1 MNRDRSQSRTVFV
14 CQQCGKESL
23 KWVGRCPNCQAWNSF
38 AEQTVMVSATTKTTV
53 TAEAPQELAQVTTEA
68 AARFPVALS
77 EFNRVLGGGIVPGSL
92 ALISGDPGIGK
103 STLLLQVAALVARQQ
118 GNVVY
123 VSGEETARQIKL
135 RADRLGLS
143 GKKLY
148 LLAET
153 NLEAI
158 LNRMEEI
165 SPSLVIID
173 SIQTVFLPELD
184 TLPGSITQV
193 RECTMRLMQWAKPA
207 AVPVLLS
214 GHVTKEGAI
223 AGPRVLE
230 HIVDVVLYLEGEP
243 FSAYR
248 LLRCVKNRFGS
259 TNEIGVFEMKEQ
271 GLVEITNP
279 SQIFLSPHTGEIVG
293 STVTC
298 TLEGSRPL
306 LVEIQA
312 LTNPTSFGLP
322 RRVANGVDFGR
333 LLLIIAVLSRRAGL
347 RLGNQDIV
355 VNVTGGLKINEPAA
369 DLSIALAI
377 ASSFS
382 DMEVDPRLAVIGE
395 MGLSGELRAVSQLER
410 RLTEVSRLGFRRCL
424 VPKIGLKGL
433 NAPTSLE
440 VVPAATIR
448 EAITKGLIRGKSSR
462 TNGEPEEV

>member
-1 MNRDRSQSRTVFV
+1 MSKDKPQTRTVFV

-23 KWVGRCPNCQAWNSF
+23 KWVGHCPNCQAWNSF
-38 AEQTVMVSATTKTTV
+38 AEQTVKVSAATV
-53 TAEAPQELAQVTTEA
+53 MNVSSSGILQELSQVTTEA
-68 AARFPVALS
+68 AERFPITLT
-77 EFNRVLGGGIVPGSL
+77 EFNRVLGGGVVPGSL
-92 ALISGDPGIGK
+92 VLISGDPGIGK
-103 STLLLQVAALVARQQ
+103 STLLLQAAALVARQR

-123 VSGEETARQIKL
+123 VSGEETAYQIKL
-135 RADRLGLS
+135 RAERLGLD

-148 LLAET
+148 LLSET
-153 NLEAI
+153 NLNAI
-158 LNRMEEI
+158 IERLEEL

-173 SIQTVFLPELD
+173 SIQTVYLPEMD

-207 AVPVLLS
+207 AVPVFLS

-243 FSAYR
+243 FSSYR

-259 TNEIGVFEMKEQ
+259 TNEIGVFEMKEK
-271 GLVEITNP
+271 GLAEITNP
-279 SQIFLSPHTGEIVG
+279 SQIFLSPRTGEVVG
-293 STVTC
+293 SSVVC

-312 LTNPTSFGLP
+312 LTNTTSFGMP

-333 LLLIIAVLSRRAGL
+333 LLLITAVLSRRAGL
-347 RLGNQDIV
+347 KLGNQDIV

-369 DLSIALAI
+369 DLGIALSI

-382 DMEVDPRLAVIGE
+382 DNEVDPKLAVIGE
-395 MGLSGELRAVSQLER
+395 LGLSGELRAVSQLER
-410 RLTEVSRLGFRRCL
+410 RLSEVARLGFQRCM
-424 VPKIGLKGL
+424 VSKTGLK
-433 NAPTSLE
+433 NIKIPDSLTLI
-440 VVPAATIR
+440 PAGTIR
-448 EAITKGLIRGKSSR
+448 EAILKGIIRRQNNSKTADS
-462 TNGEPEEV
+462 E